1 MKRCSIRK
9 ADNGKLTSSGGTI
22 AQETR
27 SISITWESYAIIK
40 NHQSL
45 DFCCDTFNRIQVVEY
60 MNDINHI
67 LYIIEWYWMLA
78 YKMTSG
84 LLGFRYASQILVTH
98 VFQTFNLRLPRNRKK
113 GRSERSDSKTRKYNS
128 RASQHHEVTAF
139 GHHTMQKAHMLS
151 TKHGVNHPMNP
162 SIISNRH
169 DKKYSWFQFTFQTSK
184 WEGFLKW

>member
-113 GRSERSDSKTRKYNS
+113 DDQKDQIPKQENITRGPHSTMRSLLSVTTLCKKHICWARNMVWIIQWIHPSSRIDTTKNIHGFNSHSKPPNGRVS
-128 RASQHHEVTAF
+128 
-139 GHHTMQKAHMLS
+139 
-151 TKHGVNHPMNP
+151 
-162 SIISNRH
+162 
-169 DKKYSWFQFTFQTSK
+169 
-184 WEGFLKW
+184 